1 MNRRI
6 LIGKVASAHGIK
18 GDVKVL
24 CYADDADLLFRE
36 EGVFTDETTQ
46 NRVVLS
52 FKSEPKAN
60 LFIAAIQGMKPDRN
74 EAEKARNIKFYIER
88 ADLPE
93 AQGNEIYHMDLE
105 GMEVVS
111 AEGKAMGKVLGVR
124 NFGAGDLLEIQ
135 GKKESYYL
143 PFAAPYLV
151 SVDKTARVIVM
162 NEPEVLGGKE

>member
-1 MNRRI
+1 MDRRI

-18 GDVKVL
+18 GDVKVV
-24 CYADDADLLFRE
+24 CYADDADLLFRDA
-36 EGVFTDETTQ
+36 GVYTGETTQ
-46 NRVVLS
+46 DRVVLS
-52 FKSEPKAN
+52 FKSEPKPN
-60 LFIAAIQGMKPDRN
+60 LFIAAIEGVSDRN
-74 EAEKARNIKFYIER
+74 AAEAARGTALYIDR

-93 AQGNEIYHMDLE
+93 AEEGLIYHMDLE

-111 AEGKAMGKVLGVR
+111 ADGKAMGKVLRVQ

-151 SVDKTARVIVM
+151 GVDKDAKRVVM
-162 NEPEVLGGKE
+162 NEPDVLGGKE

>member
-6 LIGKVASAHGIK
+6 LIGKVATAHGIK

-36 EGVFTDETTQ
+36 AGVFIDETTQ
-46 NRVVLS
+46 KRVVLS
-52 FKSEPKAN
+52 VKSEPKPN
-60 LFIAAIQGMKPDRN
+60 LFIATIKGMSDRN
-74 EAEKARNIKFYIER
+74 AAEKVRGMKFYIDRE
-88 ADLPE
+88 DLPE
-93 AQGNEIYHMDLE
+93 AEDGEIYHLDLE
-105 GMEVVS
+105 GVAVVS
-111 AEGKAMGKVLGVR
+111 PEGKAMGTVIRVQ

-143 PFAAPYLV
+143 PFTAPYLV
-151 SVDKTARVIVM
+151 SVDMDARVVVM